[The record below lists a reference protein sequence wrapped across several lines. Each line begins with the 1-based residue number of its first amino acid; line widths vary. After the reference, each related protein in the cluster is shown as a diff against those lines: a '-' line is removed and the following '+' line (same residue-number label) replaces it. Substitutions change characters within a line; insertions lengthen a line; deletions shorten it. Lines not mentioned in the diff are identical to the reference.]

1 MSRFIESKILEADEQ
16 LIKNAL
22 SGNKSALE
30 NLIKKHQN
38 WIYNVALNLT
48 ADSNE
53 AADLLQ
59 EVLIKVITNLG
70 QFKSESK
77 FQTWVYRIIKNHFLN
92 VKRSKYHNQVISW
105 EDYGNGLDQT
115 KHIDLEDSFQV
126 DKKMV
131 VQEAKLS
138 CMKGMLLCLTPEQ
151 RLIFVIG
158 ELFELPDTT
167 GSEILEINRDA
178 FRKRLSRARK
188 QLYDFMNGKCGLINK
203 RNPCRCAKKT
213 QGFIK
218 KGYVDPNNLQFQK
231 KVIAKIESVVEKKLM
246 DYENDGYAAYQKLY
260 QNHNYQEPDDRL
272 LSLKKFLDSK
282 AVRKTFDIQ

>member
-1 MSRFIESKILEADEQ
+1 MSRFNVSKILEADEL

-30 NLIKKHQN
+30 NLIKKHQS

-59 EVLIKVITNLG
+59 EVLIKVITNLS
-70 QFKSESK
+70 QFKGESK

-92 VKRSKYHNQVISW
+92 AKRSKYHDQVISW
-105 EDYGNGLDQT
+105 EDYGNSLDQI
-115 KHIDLEDSFQV
+115 KNVDLEDSFNV
-126 DKKMV
+126 DKKLIV
-131 VQEAKLS
+131 EEAKLS
-138 CMKGMLLCLTPEQ
+138 CMKGMLLCLTPQQ
-151 RLIFVIG
+151 RLVYVMG

-167 GSEILEINRDA
+167 ASEILEINRDA

-188 QLYDFMNGKCGLINK
+188 QLYGFMNGKCGLINK
-203 RNPCRCAKKT
+203 KNPCRCAKKT
-213 QGFIK
+213 LGFIK

-231 KVIAKIESVVEKKLM
+231 KVVAKIESVVEKKLVE
-246 DYENDGYAAYQKLY
+246 YENEGHAAYRKLY
-260 QNHNYQEPDDRL
+260 QNHNYQEPDDLL
-272 LSLKKFLDSK
+272 LSLRKFLDSK
-282 AVRKTFDIQ
+282 AVRNTFDIQ

>member
-1 MSRFIESKILEADEQ
+1 MSRFNTSKISEADEV

-22 SGNKSALE
+22 SGDKSALE

-38 WIYNVALNLT
+38 WIYNVGLNLT
-48 ADSNE
+48 ADRNE

-59 EVLIKVITNLG
+59 EVLIKVITNLSK
-70 QFKSESK
+70 FKGESK

-92 VKRSKYHNQVISW
+92 TKRSKYHTQVISW
-105 EDYGNGLDQT
+105 EDYGNGLDQ
-115 KHIDLEDSFQV
+115 IEDVNLEDSFNT
-126 DKKMV
+126 DKKLIV
-131 VQEAKLS
+131 EEAKLS

-151 RLIFVIG
+151 RLIYVMG

-167 GSEILEINRDA
+167 ASEILGINRA
-178 FRKRLSRARK
+178 TFRKRLSRARK
-188 QLYDFMNGKCGLINK
+188 QLYDFMNDKCGLINK
-203 RNPCRCAKKT
+203 ENPCRCAKKT

-231 KVIAKIESVVEKKLM
+231 RVIAKIEGVVEKKLES
-246 DYENDGYAAYQKLY
+246 YENEGYAAYQRLF
-260 QNHNYQEPDDRL
+260 QSHNYHEPEDKL

-282 AVRKTFDIQ
+282 TIRNTFDIR